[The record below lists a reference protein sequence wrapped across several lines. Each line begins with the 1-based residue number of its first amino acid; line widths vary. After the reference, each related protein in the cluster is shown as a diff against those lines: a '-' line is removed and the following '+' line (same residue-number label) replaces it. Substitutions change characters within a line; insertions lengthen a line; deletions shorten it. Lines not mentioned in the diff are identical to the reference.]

1 MRKILLL
8 LCSFSS
14 FSFGHGAS
22 TGDLMGTWRLVEHA
36 VNGQYQDVPSPT
48 PIKMY
53 MNGEFVVMFYLENKM
68 HFNKGKYNLQ
78 KGEVTETI
86 LASSTESLVGENIE
100 FKPNFMGDKNSFYLN
115 VDFGDNKSFERWEKT
130 HCDVVECA
138 KVRTRN
144 N

>member
-1 MRKILLL
+1 
-8 LCSFSS
+8 
-14 FSFGHGAS
+14 
-22 TGDLMGTWRLVEHA
+22 
-36 VNGQYQDVPSPT
+36 
-48 PIKMY
+48 
-53 MNGEFVVMFYLENKM
+53 
-68 HFNKGKYNLQ
+68 
-78 KGEVTETI
+78 
-86 LASSTESLVGENIE
+86 VGENIE